1 MTKLVFCL
9 LLLSAFALAWEMPEK
24 LIRTFNV
31 LGNGATTAG
40 LSLLLKHSEDFL
52 EDSNSQTKAI
62 GALSL
67 LLEHTSLQTK
77 TIGAISLLLK
87 PSCIKSKENC
97 GDDCLNAFLTAG
109 VATLGLKYLTHSKR
123 PNGESYDSF
132 PSGHTSVSF
141 ASATVLSHY
150 HPENKLIY
158 YLLATGVA
166 IARVQSGAHRTRDVI
181 GGAIVGLWGGKMA
194 LEGKGILPFIEK
206 KF

>member
-1 MTKLVFCL
+1 MTRFFISLF
-9 LLLSAFALAWEMPEK
+9 LLSALALAWDMPKE
-24 LIRTFNV
+24 LIESFNS

-52 EDSNSQTKAI
+52 EDSNLQTKTL
-62 GALSL
+62 GALTL
-67 LLEHTSLQTK
+67 LLEHTNLQTK

-87 PSCIKSKENC
+87 PSCINSKENC
-97 GDDCLNAFLTAG
+97 GDDCLNAFLTTSAM
-109 VATLGLKYLTHSKR
+109 TLGLKYLTHSKR

-150 HPENKLIY
+150 HPENKSIY

-166 IARVQSGAHRTRDVI
+166 IVRVQSGAHYTRDVI
-181 GGAIVGLWGGKMA
+181 GGAIVGIWGGKMA
-194 LEGKGILPFIEK
+194 LEGKGILPFIKK

>member
-1 MTKLVFCL
+1 
-9 LLLSAFALAWEMPEK
+9 MPKE
-24 LIRTFNV
+24 LIESFNC

-52 EDSNSQTKAI
+52 EDSNLQTKAL

-67 LLEHTSLQTK
+67 LLEHSNFQTK

-87 PSCIKSKENC
+87 PSCINSKENC
-97 GDDCLNAFLTAG
+97 GDDCLNALLTTGA
-109 VATLGLKYLTHSKR
+109 VTLGLKYLTHSKR

-132 PSGHTSVSF
+132 PSGHTAISF
-141 ASATVLSHY
+141 ACASVLSHY
-150 HPENKLIY
+150 HPENKSIY

-166 IARVQSGAHRTRDVI
+166 IARVQSGAHHTRDVI
-181 GGAIVGLWGGKMA
+181 GGAIVGIWGGKMA
-194 LEGKGILPFIEK
+194 LEGKGILPFIKK

>member
-1 MTKLVFCL
+1 MTKFFISLF
-9 LLLSAFALAWEMPEK
+9 LLSALALAWDMPKE
-24 LIRTFNV
+24 LIESFNS

-52 EDSNSQTKAI
+52 EDSSLQTKTL

-67 LLEHTSLQTK
+67 LLEHTNLQTK

-87 PSCIKSKENC
+87 PSCINSKEKA
-97 GDDCLNAFLTAG
+97 GDDCLNALLTTGA
-109 VATLGLKYLTHSKR
+109 VTLGLKYLTHSKR

-132 PSGHTSVSF
+132 PSGHTAISF
-141 ASATVLSHY
+141 ACASVLSHY
-150 HPENKLIY
+150 HPENKSIY

-166 IARVQSGAHRTRDVI
+166 IARVQSGAHYTRDVI
-181 GGAIVGLWGGKMA
+181 GGAIVGIWGGKMA
-194 LEGKGILPFIEK
+194 LEGKGILPFIKK

>member
-1 MTKLVFCL
+1 MTKLLFFL
-9 LLLSAFALAWEMPEK
+9 LLLSAFALAWEMPEN

-62 GALSL
+62 GTLSL

-109 VATLGLKYLTHSKR
+109 AVTLGLKYLTHSKR

-141 ASATVLSHY
+141 ATASVLSHY
-150 HPENKLIY
+150 HPENKTIY

-166 IARVQSGAHRTRDVI
+166 IARVQSGAHHTRDVI

-194 LEGKGILPFIEK
+194 LEGKGILPFIKK